1 MTVYLVRRL
10 IQALFVV
17 LAMSL
22 IVFVGVYAIGDPVEI
37 LISPDADQIERER
50 AVRALGLDLPL
61 WEQYLVFLGN
71 AVQGNLGRSFVFNEP
86 ALKLILQ
93 RMPATLELAFGATWL
108 ALLIGLPLGLY
119 AGLRPNA
126 QASKTIMAGSIL
138 GFSLP
143 TFWVGLMLIMVF
155 AVQLGWLPST
165 GRGETCSVMGFIGLT
180 PCSSGLQWS
189 FLTWDGLAHMAMP
202 AINLALFK
210 ISLVIR
216 LTRAGVRETM
226 LMDYVKFARAKGLSP
241 ARVTFVHVFKNILI
255 PVVTVVGLELGSTIA
270 FSVVTESVFAWPG
283 MGKLIIDSI
292 NVLDRPVIVAYLMII
307 VLMFITINLVVDLT
321 YSMLDPRVRLESK
334 GT

>member
-50 AVRALGLDLPL
+50 AIVALGLDLPL
-61 WEQYLVFLGN
+61 WQQYLVFLTN
-71 AVQGNLGRSFVFNEP
+71 AVQGDLGRSFVFNEP
-86 ALKLILQ
+86 ALRLILQ
-93 RMPATLELAFGATWL
+93 RMPATLELAFGATFL
-108 ALLIGLPLGLY
+108 ALVIGLPLGLY

-126 QASKTIMAGSIL
+126 SASKTIMAGSIL

-143 TFWVGLMLIMVF
+143 TFWVGLMMIMVF

-165 GRGETCSVMGFIGLT
+165 GRGTTCSVLGFIGLQ
-180 PCSSGLQWS
+180 PCSSGVQWS
-189 FLTWDGLAHMAMP
+189 FLTIDGLSHMVMP
-202 AINLALFK
+202 AVNLALFK

-241 ARVTFVHVFKNILI
+241 ARVTFVHVFKNIMI

-307 VLMFITINLVVDLT
+307 VMMFITINLVVDLT
-321 YSMLDPRVRLESK
+321 YSLLDPRVRLENK